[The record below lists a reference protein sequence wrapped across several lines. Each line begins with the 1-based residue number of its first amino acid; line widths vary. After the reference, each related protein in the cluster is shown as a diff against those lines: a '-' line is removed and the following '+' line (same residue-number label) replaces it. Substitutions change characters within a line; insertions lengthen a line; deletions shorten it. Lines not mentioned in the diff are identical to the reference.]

1 MSDPQDSD
9 AAGRAGEPTR
19 GKTRGTA
26 TATGG
31 GQNGG
36 RTKLSVVRPVKAA
49 GTVCDMGSR
58 FRDGTAGRKRAEGAV
73 STKRASTQPTSPQ
86 RASTQ
91 RTSAQPTSIRP
102 AVTKPASTKR
112 ASKQR
117 ASTQPVS
124 IKPAS
129 TQPASTQPASTQP
142 ASTQPAST
150 QPASTQPPSPQ
161 PASTQPAS
169 PQRAQY
175 QNRLDLL
182 ESEHG
187 DLDDAIAR
195 LAGDIPFDQIKLQ
208 RLKKRK
214 LLLKDAI
221 IRIRGQLHPNIIA

>member
-1 MSDPQDSD
+1 MSDPQDGD
-9 AAGRAGEPTR
+9 TAGRAGEPTR

-73 STKRASTQPTSPQ
+73 STKRAST
-86 RASTQ
+86 
-91 RTSAQPTSIRP
+91 
-102 AVTKPASTKR
+102 KPASTKR

-117 ASTQPVS
+117 ASTQPAS

-129 TQPASTQPASTQP
+129 TQPAPT
-142 ASTQPAST
+142 
-150 QPASTQPPSPQ
+150 
-161 PASTQPAS
+161 
-169 PQRAQY
+169 QRAQY
-175 QNRLDLL
+175 QNRLDRL

>member
-73 STKRASTQPTSPQ
+73 STKRASTQP
-86 RASTQ
+86 A
-91 RTSAQPTSIRP
+91 SIRP
-102 AVTKPASTKR
+102 AVTKPTSTKR

-124 IKPAS
+124 IK
-129 TQPASTQPASTQP
+129 P

>member
-1 MSDPQDSD
+1 MSDPQDGD
-9 AAGRAGEPTR
+9 TAGRAGEPTR

-26 TATGG
+26 TAKGG

-36 RTKLSVVRPVKAA
+36 RAKLSVVRPVKAA

-73 STKRASTQPTSPQ
+73 STKRASTKP
-86 RASTQ
+86 AST
-91 RTSAQPTSIRP
+91 QPTSIRP

-124 IKPAS
+124 IKAAS
-129 TQPASTQPASTQP
+129 TQPT
-142 ASTQPAST
+142 
-150 QPASTQPPSPQ
+150 SPQ
-161 PASTQPAS
+161 PASTQLAS

-175 QNRLDLL
+175 QNRLDRL

>member
-1 MSDPQDSD
+1 MSDPQDGD
-9 AAGRAGEPTR
+9 TAGRAGEPTR

-58 FRDGTAGRKRAEGAV
+58 FRDGTTGRKRAESAV
-73 STKRASTQPTSPQ
+73 STKRAS
-86 RASTQ
+86 
-91 RTSAQPTSIRP
+91 
-102 AVTKPASTKR
+102 TKPASTKR

-117 ASTQPVS
+117 ASTQPAS

-129 TQPASTQPASTQP
+129 TQPAPT
-142 ASTQPAST
+142 
-150 QPASTQPPSPQ
+150 
-161 PASTQPAS
+161 
-169 PQRAQY
+169 QRAQY
-175 QNRLDLL
+175 QNRLDRL

>member
-1 MSDPQDSD
+1 MSDPQDGD
-9 AAGRAGEPTR
+9 TAGRAGEPTR

-31 GQNGG
+31 GQKGG

-73 STKRASTQPTSPQ
+73 STKRASTKP
-86 RASTQ
+86 ASTK
-91 RTSAQPTSIRP
+91 PTSIRP

-117 ASTQPVS
+117 ASTQPAS

-129 TQPASTQPASTQP
+129 TQPAPT
-142 ASTQPAST
+142 
-150 QPASTQPPSPQ
+150 
-161 PASTQPAS
+161 
-169 PQRAQY
+169 QRAQY
-175 QNRLDLL
+175 QNRLDRL